1 MNSLLPHHK
10 KIVFNFYE
18 VLKHIKFINC
28 GGCGVFAKTLHEIL
42 INLGYKPKIVLH
54 IKDHTTVPN
63 YKEVYSQLKKNKGD
77 IITSD
82 DFYRADINWFH
93 ISIKIGR
100 TCYDSNGVYAPTENL
115 KYVVISE
122 TTLQTMLKNPA
133 DWHPYFNRRHGV
145 PQIKKALSEAFL
157 FI

>member
-1 MNSLLPHHK
+1 MLFRSK
-10 KIVFNFYE
+10 
-18 VLKHIKFINC
+18 
-28 GGCGVFAKTLHEIL
+28 
-42 INLGYKPKIVLH
+42 
-54 IKDHTTVPN
+54 N
-63 YKEVYSQLKKNKGD
+63 YKEKYSQLKKKQGD

-100 TCYDSNGVYAPTENL
+100 TFYDSNGVYDPIENP
-115 KYVVISE
+115 KYVIISE
-122 TTLQTMLKNPA
+122 VTLETMLKNPA